1 MRVTVW
7 HLESV
12 GTCVMGG
19 SVLACHYSRPF
30 FLRSPRRSQRM
41 NLFPPPSFAT
51 GPPPSPGLPPLPR
64 PLDTD
69 RPIRWLGDDGRNVF
83 IEIQGQLACVAF
95 RHGPLSAAPP
105 VRQEIRGFSAASR
118 LRLFKTINRLDFS
131 AAGRCTFMT
140 TTWRDEV
147 GRPDKHELTRVR
159 SAFQK
164 AIERMAGCGLPGIWR
179 VEWKKR
185 KSGRY
190 VGQVM
195 PHVHVIYFKIPYLDK
210 IDITAAWARAIGWKG
225 QVSCKVKGVKN
236 LRMTLSYVS
245 KYIAKIDDLSNLDI
259 VSYLARIPAGRAW
272 GIYRKDLMPMAD
284 RTLIRVLPGQLVYRI
299 RQIAIAAYAKTPVD
313 DETGFC
319 VFGPASEEIG
329 RLVDEYCL
337 TCAME

>member
-1 MRVTVW
+1 M
-7 HLESV
+7 S
-12 GTCVMGG
+12 
-19 SVLACHYSRPF
+19 
-30 FLRSPRRSQRM
+30 
-41 NLFPPPSFAT
+41 LFPPPSIAT
-51 GPPPSPGLPPLPR
+51 GPSESPGLPPLPR

-83 IEIQGQLACVAF
+83 IEVQGQLACVAF
-95 RHGPLSAAPP
+95 RRGPLSVAPP

-118 LRLFKTINRLDFS
+118 LRLFKTINRLDFGS
-131 AAGRCTFMT
+131 AGRCTFLT

-147 GRPDKHELTRVR
+147 GRPDKEEITRAR

-164 AIERMAGCGLPGIWR
+164 SIERMADCELPGIWR

-195 PHVHVIYFKIPYLDK
+195 PHVHVIYFRIPWLDK
-210 IDITAAWARAIGWKG
+210 MDITAAWARAIGWAG
-225 QVSCKVKGVKN
+225 RVSCKVKGIKD
-236 LRMTLSYVS
+236 LRQAMYYIS
-245 KYIAKIDDLSNLDI
+245 KYVAKLDDLCNLDI
-259 VSYLARIPAGRAW
+259 VSYLAKNVGGRPW
-272 GIYRKDLMPMAD
+272 GIYRKPMLPMAD

-299 RQIAIAAYAKTPVD
+299 RQIAVAAYAKTPI
-313 DETGFC
+313 DEEKGFC

-337 TCAME
+337 TCAGETLL